1 MIGEIKQALAIL
13 SQKVNELSNA
23 LKAKPDVYFGTVDSV
38 SGDTA
43 NVVLDG
49 NTEAVATS
57 MQCLCVAG
65 DRVTV
70 VRRGTSLATVAVK
83 GGEDLLLDNSYEI
96 RRSYVDST
104 ASNNSVSNNSYVYYK
119 FGDKNG
125 LFTGWVGNIA
135 QTSGIIQTQLAA
147 RKKVNGSNVDNVLYL
162 SVDNDGNKLIRMTD
176 PGAWLD
182 GLAQQSPTTTTTIA
196 DVITANTTNATISSV
211 GYAQWGKIAMLTVYW
226 SNVNAISVPVSGNIT
241 NLTIGTVVSGKRP
254 VIRVHPQCDGDNS
267 AIAFYSLSND
277 GTLQV
282 GGFDSHGSAYT
293 IAASSTHR
301 LSVTYLLA

>member
-1 MIGEIKQALAIL
+1 MDEFASAFGFDAKSSDTWTTLG
-13 SQKVNELSNA
+13 KVTA
-23 LKAKPDVYFGTVDSV
+23 V
-38 SGDTA
+38 SGTTLTVKLGGSSSTTQCEAYCLAAVDDIVF
-43 NVVLDG
+43 VVITDG
-49 NTEAVATS
+49 KARA
-57 MQCLCVAG
+57 
-65 DRVTV
+65 
-70 VRRGTSLATVAVK
+70 VAVK
-83 GGEDLLLDNSYEI
+83 GGEDLLLDNNYEI

-104 ASNNSVSNNSYVYYK
+104 AANNSVSNNSYVYYK

-162 SVDNDGNKLIRMTD
+162 SVDKDGNKLIRMTD

-196 DVITANTTNATISSV
+196 DVITANETNATISSV
-211 GYAQWGKIAMLTVYW
+211 GYAQWGKIATLTVYW
-226 SNVNAISVPVSGNIT
+226 SNVNAISVPASGNIA

-254 VIRVHPQCDGDNS
+254 IIRVHPQCDGDNS